1 MERLACRR
9 TEETEFT
16 KRVKGRRENIT
27 PYHAPDEGSK
37 ADVDGPRTEAYRVIN

>member
-1 MERLACRR
+1 MTKNWRDGIYKKGERY
-9 TEETEFT
+9 
-16 KRVKGRRENIT
+16 RRENIT